1 MHQAPILAKTRRFLR
16 RKEAEMKQ
24 NKKIS
29 GVLICVLAVAFVLS
43 VYYATIYNN
52 LSQKVSSLELQHLE
66 NAQELS
72 MYQSMLLDKAQTK
85 TKIADLQARVKQSSE
100 SLGTSESEIA
110 VDIQRGLTA
119 AEVTAL
125 NLSVSQPSGEN
136 KTASGRTLMKVPIS
150 LTVECTQDELT
161 TLLHYFEQESKI
173 TYTVNTV
180 AISSENGQWGRSSD
194 KVTIT
199 MTANYFAQAGTSS

>member
-1 MHQAPILAKTRRFLR
+1 
-16 RKEAEMKQ
+16 MKQ
-24 NKKIS
+24 NKKIP

-43 VYYATIYNN
+43 VYYAAVYSN
-52 LSQKVSSLELQHLE
+52 LSQKVSSLELQHLK

-72 MYQSMLLDKAQTK
+72 MYQSMLLNKGQTK

-136 KTASGRTLMKVPIS
+136 KTASGRTLMKVQIS
-150 LTVECTQDELT
+150 LVVECTQDELT
-161 TLLHYFEQESKI
+161 ALLHYFEQESKI
-173 TYTVNTV
+173 TYTINTV
-180 AISSENGQWGRSSD
+180 AISPEDEQWGRSSD
-194 KVTIT
+194 KVSIT
-199 MTANYFAQAGTSS
+199 MTANYFTQAGTSP